1 MVHLID
7 QNGNVLYYFLGFFFF
22 SFKLRTIKRILYL
35 SMGLTGIKIFLFLI
49 IPLPVIAHSTLRVL
63 RKLYFIALNKHG
75 YKPKL
80 LSKTLILMHSI

>member
-1 MVHLID
+1 
-7 QNGNVLYYFLGFFFF
+7 
-22 SFKLRTIKRILYL
+22 
-35 SMGLTGIKIFLFLI
+35 MGLTGIKIFLFLI